1 MSFNA
6 ANSGQNFNESTAG
19 LSKIISGRFT
29 DVEQFTEFLTYSQM
43 EIIQLSRGS
52 FQSEFLATQIGDL
65 YFTRISANQSVQ
77 ASGPKHQGY
86 INFELVW
93 AAKGGNFYA
102 HGQPLCPQTDLNGFD
117 RQRETGFVTPQVGM
131 MVDIFIPVGIF
142 EACAN
147 HLQRYDLDD
156 RFLAKNHVSILP
168 DWIGQIKDYLRELF
182 WLAQHQ
188 PDWLNQPHVQQ
199 LVANDLV
206 PLVIQAIPIQG
217 SSTPTLK
224 PSRRRKLI
232 AQAEQEIVAH
242 LEKPLTLKELAKR
255 LGSSSSALSYGFQEL
270 FAMSPM
276 RYLKVRRLNA
286 VRRCLKASD
295 PDSCSVEALAN
306 QFGFWNAGHF
316 ARDYRLMFGELPSKT
331 LQRKAVR
338 Q

>member
-1 MSFNA
+1 M
-6 ANSGQNFNESTAG
+6 
-19 LSKIISGRFT
+19 
-29 DVEQFTEFLTYSQM
+29 
-43 EIIQLSRGS
+43 
-52 FQSEFLATQIGDL
+52 
-65 YFTRISANQSVQ
+65 
-77 ASGPKHQGY
+77 
-86 INFELVW
+86 VW
-93 AAKGGNFYA
+93 AAKGGNFYG
-102 HGQPLCPQTDLNGFD
+102 HGQPLCPQTDLYGFD
-117 RQRETGFVTPQVGM
+117 RQRGSGFVTPQVGM
-131 MVDIFIPVGIF
+131 IVDIFIPVGIF

-147 HLQRYDLDD
+147 DLQRYDLDD

-168 DWIGQIKDYLRELF
+168 DRIAEIKDYLRELF

-188 PDWLNQPHVQQ
+188 PDWLNQPHIPE

-217 SSTPTLK
+217 SSSPTLK

-255 LGSSSSALSYGFQEL
+255 LGSSSSALSYGFKEL
-270 FAMSPM
+270 FGMSPM

-286 VRRCLKASD
+286 VRRCLKARD

-316 ARDYRLMFGELPSKT
+316 ARDYKVLFGELPSQT
-331 LQRKAVR
+331 LQRKAEVT
-338 Q
+338 QED